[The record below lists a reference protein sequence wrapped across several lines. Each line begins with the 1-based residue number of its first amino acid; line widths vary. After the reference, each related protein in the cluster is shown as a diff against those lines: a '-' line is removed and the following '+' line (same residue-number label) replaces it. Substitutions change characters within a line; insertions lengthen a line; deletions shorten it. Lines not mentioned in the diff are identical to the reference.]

1 MKLCGWWASFVHS
14 PAVEQ
19 TSLNSLK
26 WGCPLNEE
34 DKHFTHLQTKIQIVE
49 QNEEGA
55 YTSGSTTTLIVEQS
69 VEGAHSSDVT
79 RKQILE

>member
-1 MKLCGWWASFVHS
+1 M
-14 PAVEQ
+14 
-19 TSLNSLK
+19 
-26 WGCPLNEE
+26 
-34 DKHFTHLQTKIQIVE
+34 QIVG

-69 VEGAHSSDVT
+69 VEGLHTSDVT